1 MKKVLIQYLYIFI
14 IVLIMLILFT
24 WANACEQE
32 QVKPVDNKTIPVCE
46 ELQES
51 TDEKPCKKQENI
63 NTVIKAI
70 EKLGE
75 SGTLPK

>member
-1 MKKVLIQYLYIFI
+1 MKKILIQYLYIFALALI
-14 IVLIMLILFT
+14 ILLVFT
-24 WANACEQE
+24 WANACEVNE
-32 QVKPVDNKTIPVCE
+32 IKVDETLPVCE
-46 ELQES
+46 ELQVS
-51 TDEKPCKKQENI
+51 TEENPCKKQENI